1 MIASNIQA
9 KPQEIRTPKKS
20 AYRPEIDGLRA
31 FAVIAV
37 IINHFNQDA
46 LPGGYLGVDIF
57 FVISGY
63 VITSSLSSRTN
74 EGFKDFLSGF
84 YERRI
89 KRLIPALSAF
99 VLITSIAICLFNPS
113 PDTSIKTGITSLFG
127 LSNLYLLKQSTDY
140 FSQSTELN
148 PFTQTWS
155 LGVEEQFYIL
165 FPLLIWLS
173 GFGRQ
178 TKNGA
183 RNLFLV
189 VGALTIASLISF
201 LYLYPTNQPAAY
213 FLMPSRFWEMATGCL
228 IFIGFQKRATL
239 EQLLERVPPLA
250 ALTLIV
256 AVMYLP
262 ISIAETSTIAV
273 VALSCILIASLK
285 KQTAAFQILSN
296 PQVVYIGLISYSLYL
311 WHWGILSI
319 SRWTIGIHIW
329 TIPIQIALMLTLSI
343 ASYQWIESPLRK
355 KAWFEERWKTLLTG
369 ITILALTSLTSFS
382 ATKGSTKQ
390 LLEMVRDRI
399 YPEKFNIDE
408 GIPQESL
415 YCHLPNNID
424 TALSD
429 CLINPTHKTNKA
441 NTIYLVGD
449 SHATNHY
456 WSISSAIKKSNLN
469 YNLNTLAENGFINY
483 LQGGSG
489 CLNKESC
496 INNAERSY
504 KSFLKKHLT
513 QDDLV
518 FISLARDRFTLG
530 KYKGSPRQQ
539 NTPRVNK
546 LEERLLELSAI
557 IKKSGAKL
565 ILIGDIPKVCPE
577 YINYQHFIMRLGNV
591 DICNTLKSTS
601 LADRA
606 GLNNAL
612 LRVARESPSTIYVD
626 PHNEFCIENSCGVL
640 DHNGDL
646 IYSDKSPHLSKAN
659 KNYLLNYWVNALKDL
674 KSTKDSSTRNSS
686 PVNSTE

>member
-9 KPQEIRTPKKS
+9 KPKETKITKKS
-20 AYRPEIDGLRA
+20 FYRPEIDGLRA

-63 VITSSLSSRTN
+63 VITSSLSSRSN
-74 EGFKDFLSGF
+74 EGFKDFLAGF

-201 LYLYPTNQPAAY
+201 LYLYPSNQPAAY

-239 EQLLERVPPLA
+239 EQLLEKVPPLA
-250 ALTLIV
+250 ALALII
-256 AVMYLP
+256 AVMFLP

-296 PQVVYIGLISYSLYL
+296 PKVVYIGLISYSLYL

-329 TIPIQIALMLTLSI
+329 TIPIQIVLMLTLAI

-355 KAWFEERWKTLLTG
+355 KAWFGKRWKTLLTG
-369 ITILALTSLTSFS
+369 ITILLLTSFVS
-382 ATKGSTKQ
+382 FSTTKGSANR
-390 LLEMVRDRI
+390 LLEIIRDKI
-399 YPEKFNIDE
+399 YPAKFNIDE
-408 GIPQESL
+408 RIPQEGL

-424 TALSD
+424 TAISD
-429 CLINPTHKTNKA
+429 CLIKPTHKTDKV
-441 NTIYLVGD
+441 NTIYLIGD

-456 WSISSAIKKSNLN
+456 WSISSAIKNSNLN
-469 YNLNTLAENGFINY
+469 YKLNALAEYGFINY
-483 LQGGSG
+483 LQGYSS
-489 CLNKESC
+489 CLNKEPC
-496 INNAERSY
+496 INNAGYSY

-513 QDDLV
+513 QNDLV
-518 FISLARDRFTLG
+518 FISLARDRFTRG
-530 KYKGSPRQQ
+530 KYKGSPRQE
-539 NTPRVNK
+539 NTSRVNS
-546 LEERLLELSAI
+546 LEARLLELSGI
-557 IKKSGAKL
+557 IKKRGAKL
-565 ILIGDIPKVCPE
+565 ILVGDIPKVCPE

-591 DICNTLKSTS
+591 DICNTSKSTS

-612 LRVARESPSTIYVD
+612 LRVSRASTNTIYVD
-626 PHNEFCIENSCGVL
+626 PHNEFCIENTCGVL
-640 DHNGDL
+640 DRKGDL
-646 IYSDKSPHLSKAN
+646 MYSDKSPHLSKAQ
-659 KNYLLNYWVNALKDL
+659 KNYLSNYWVAVLKEL
-674 KSTKDSSTRNSS
+674 
-686 PVNSTE
+686 

>member
-9 KPQEIRTPKKS
+9 KTKEIKPPTKS

-37 IINHFNQDA
+37 IVNHFNQDA

-89 KRLIPALSAF
+89 KRLIPALSVF
-99 VLITSIAICLFNPS
+99 TLITSIAICLFNPS

-165 FPLLIWLS
+165 FPLLVWFS

-189 VGALTIASLISF
+189 VGVLTIASLISF

-213 FLMPSRFWEMATGCL
+213 FLMPSRFWEMAAGCL
-228 IFIGFQKRATL
+228 IFIGFQKRAAV
-239 EQLLERVPPLA
+239 EQLLEKAPPLLVLA
-250 ALTLIV
+250 LIV
-256 AVMYLP
+256 AVMFLP

-296 PQVVYIGLISYSLYL
+296 PKVVYIGLISYSLYL

-319 SRWTIGIHIW
+319 SRWTIGIHTW
-329 TIPIQIALMLTLSI
+329 TIPIQIVLMLTLAI

-355 KAWFEERWKTLLTG
+355 KAWFGKRWKTLLTG
-369 ITILALTSLTSFS
+369 ITILLLTSFVS
-382 ATKGSTKQ
+382 FSTTKGSANR
-390 LLEMVRDRI
+390 LLEIIRDKI
-399 YPEKFNIDE
+399 YPAKFNID
-408 GIPQESL
+408 GRIPQESL
-415 YCHLPNNID
+415 YCHLPNKIN

-429 CLINPTHKTNKA
+429 CLINPTHKTHKF
-441 NTIYLVGD
+441 NTIYLIGD

-456 WSISSAIKKSNLN
+456 WSISSAIKNSSLN
-469 YNLNTLAENGFINY
+469 YNLNALAEYGFINY
-483 LQGGSG
+483 LQGDSS
-489 CLNKESC
+489 CLNKAPC
-496 INNAERSY
+496 INNAGYSY
-504 KSFLKKHLT
+504 KSFLKKHLKHN
-513 QDDLV
+513 DLV
-518 FISLARDRFTLG
+518 LISLARDRFTSG
-530 KYKGSPRQQ
+530 KYKGSPRQE
-539 NTPRVNK
+539 NTSRVNN
-546 LEERLLELSAI
+546 LEARLLELSGI
-557 IKKSGAKL
+557 IKERGAKL
-565 ILIGDIPKVCPE
+565 ILVGDIPKVCPE

-591 DICNTLKSTS
+591 DICNTLKSAS

-612 LRVARESPSTIYVD
+612 LRVSRASTSTVYVD
-626 PHNEFCIENSCGVL
+626 PHNEFCIENTCGVL
-640 DHNGDL
+640 DNNGDL
-646 IYSDKSPHLSKAN
+646 IYSDKSPHLSKAQ
-659 KNYLLNYWVNALKDL
+659 KNYLSDYWATVLKDFE
-674 KSTKDSSTRNSS
+674 STKDSPINT
-686 PVNSTE
+686 TE